1 MIAGVGAFLGTVIGA
16 FLMARRARRTAAR
29 AEAGEAVLFPVGANL
44 PDEGRRYSL
53 GRVLAG
59 GEFRWIPR
67 RSWTRLR
74 ALPTDLRYIR
84 AREMTFRKML
94 WLPDRVLV
102 IECES
107 SVGPVRLWVHPKQA
121 VQVVEIIRRA
131 GSPNSSDTPV
141 PDVSS

>member
-1 MIAGVGAFLGTVIGA
+1 MIMGLGSFLVAVIGT

-29 AEAGEAVLFPVGANL
+29 AEAGEAVFFPVGANL

-67 RSWTRLR
+67 WSWTRLR
-74 ALPTDLRYIR
+74 ELPADLRYIR
-84 AREMTFRKML
+84 AREMTFREML
-94 WLPDRVLV
+94 WLPARVLV

-107 SVGPVRLWVHPKQA
+107 SVGLVRLWVHPEQA
-121 VQVVEIIRRA
+121 VQVLEMIRRPS
-131 GSPNSSDTPV
+131 SPNSSNAPL
-141 PDVSS
+141 PDISS